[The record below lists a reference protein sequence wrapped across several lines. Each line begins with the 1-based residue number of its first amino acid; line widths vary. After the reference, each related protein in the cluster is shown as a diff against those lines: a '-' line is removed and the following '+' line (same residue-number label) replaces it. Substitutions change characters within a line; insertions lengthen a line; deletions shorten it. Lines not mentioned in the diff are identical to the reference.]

1 MEPVTA
7 MRVVLDTNILVD
19 YLNGIPEA
27 ADEIARYKDPI
38 ISRITWMEVLI
49 GAKDDEESRA
59 TREFLR
65 LFRIEELGEAI
76 AEEAVRVRQAK
87 RVRLPDAVIYATAGS
102 LGCQLVTRNV
112 NDFPAADSIVRI
124 PYSVSPS

>member
-1 MEPVTA
+1 
-7 MRVVLDTNILVD
+7 MRSVLDTSILVD

-27 ADEIARYKDPI
+27 AEEIARYKDPI

-65 LFRIEELGEAI
+65 LFRVEELGEAI
-76 AEEAVRVRQAK
+76 AEEAVRIRQAK
-87 RVRLPDAVIYATAGS
+87 RVRLPDAIIYATAS
-102 LGCQLVTRNV
+102 FLGCQLVTRNV
-112 NDFPAADSIVRI
+112 KDFPAADPLVRV